1 MKYKKRVGRSQ
12 ENMIVITHSNNK
24 ITVKG
29 HAGYAPHGQ
38 DIVCASISVLVQ
50 VFVAS
55 VEELSSDKL
64 KCEIGHGNAQI
75 RYNNLSHES
84 ETLLQSFLLGVG
96 MIADSYPNHVIIEK

>member
-1 MKYKKRVGRSQ
+1 
-12 ENMIVITHSNNK
+12 MIVITHSNNK

-64 KCEIGHGNAQI
+64 KCEIGHGNAVI
-75 RYNNLSHES
+75 SYKNLSEKS
-84 ETLLQSFLLGVG
+84 RTLLDSFFVGVN
-96 MIADSYPNHVIIEK
+96 MIANAYPQHVRID

>member
-1 MKYKKRVGRSQ
+1 
-12 ENMIVITHSNNK
+12 MITITHRNNT

-38 DIVCASISVLVQ
+38 DIVCASISALVQ

-64 KCEIGHGNAQI
+64 KCEIRAGNAVI
-75 RYNNLSHES
+75 SYKNLSEKS
-84 ETLLQSFLLGVG
+84 RTLLDSFFIGCR
-96 MIADSYPNHVIIEK
+96 MIADSYPQYVRID